1 MSSNNESGPV
11 FLKKW
16 FLGPAGH
23 VEITMGYYPSRT
35 ACVAECAKDGIEFK
49 PDRHVSACGRY
60 VMRDG

>member
-1 MSSNNESGPV
+1 MSSGDGPV

-16 FLGPAGH
+16 FLGSAAGH

-49 PDRHVSACGRY
+49 PDRRASVCGRY